1 MSKKTRIYILR
12 YIHIEFFSGEL
23 LQIENKIEN
32 SGVVPT
38 YYNSTTYKV
47 QYKRHRIGKEVK
59 IIFIYSTIE
68 GCCCFFP
75 CQRFVPHRQIELG
88 DF

>member
-1 MSKKTRIYILR
+1 MSKKPRIYILR

-38 YYNSTTYKV
+38 IIVLHTKYN
-47 QYKRHRIGKEVK
+47 IND
-59 IIFIYSTIE
+59 
-68 GCCCFFP
+68 
-75 CQRFVPHRQIELG
+75 IELG
-88 DF
+88 RR

>member
-32 SGVVPT
+32 SGVET
-38 YYNSTTYKV
+38 YYNSTKYN
-47 QYKRHRIGKEVK
+47 IND
-59 IIFIYSTIE
+59 
-68 GCCCFFP
+68 
-75 CQRFVPHRQIELG
+75 IELVRR
-88 DF
+88 